1 MRNFCKIRLAIWLF
15 IITVSLPASLSAQN
29 VELDVIERS
38 LENGMKILMVERHD
52 SPTVALYLRFRVGG
66 VDDPQGRTGI
76 AHLLEHMMFKGT
88 KIYGTTDFPA
98 EVPWMEKIDGIY
110 WELDRERRKRSSAFE
125 KSDEA
130 PAATQDEDKAEAQN
144 ENDEN
149 KDETRIGQLD
159 QEMADALRQQRE
171 YIVKDELW
179 QTYQRL
185 GGTHLNAS
193 TGRDSTQYFVQ
204 LPSNQLEVWAFL
216 ESDRLANPVFREFY
230 PERDVVHE
238 ERRMRTDTRPSGLLW
253 EVFHST
259 AFQSHSYRNPVIGWA
274 GDLDNMTREEVLE
287 YFKTFYAPN
296 NAIAA
301 IVGDID
307 PDKTMAIMEKY
318 FGPLQA
324 QILPRRSITEEP
336 RQRGERRVTISL
348 DAQPQMHIGYHIP
361 QIGHEDSYALD
372 VLGQLL
378 SGVSRGSRT
387 GRLYKSL
394 VLEKKV
400 ALRASAGP
408 MTSLYPSL
416 FVFSATPARG
426 KSSQELEEAIYEEIV
441 KLQQE
446 PPSEEELTRVRNA
459 VDASAIRSLRS
470 NFGIARVIAAS
481 DHLAGSWR
489 YVLTER
495 EKLKAVTAEDVQSVA
510 KKYFGEENR
519 TVAELKSKSPS
530 GGAATALSASPGRSE
545 STPGLE
551 GRQ

>member
-1 MRNFCKIRLAIWLF
+1 LPSDPGRAERWSYTANQVIASNRYYGGVHTNPRGRAGYMVEAGDHYTDPSALLNVRQLPTNNRMVVGAPF
-15 IITVSLPASLSAQN
+15 IITESTWTAPMS
-29 VELDVIERS
+29 
-38 LENGMKILMVERHD
+38 
-52 SPTVALYLRFRVGG
+52 YL
-66 VDDPQGRTGI
+66 
-76 AHLLEHMMFKGT
+76 A
-88 KIYGTTDFPA
+88 
-98 EVPWMEKIDGIY
+98 
-110 WELDRERRKRSSAFE
+110 
-125 KSDEA
+125 EA
-130 PAATQDEDKAEAQN
+130 PFLIAAYGALTGLDGYYWFA
-144 ENDEN
+144 
-149 KDETRIGQLD
+149 TRAPEYALPGQ
-159 QEMADALRQQRE
+159 
-171 YIVKDELW
+171 K
-179 QTYQRL
+179 
-185 GGTHLNAS
+185 
-193 TGRDSTQYFVQ
+193 F
-204 LPSNQLEVWAFL
+204 P
-216 ESDRLANPVFREFY
+216 LANPAILGNFPAAALMYRQGY
-230 PERDVVHE
+230 IRQGRAVVHE

-324 QILPRRSITEEP
+324 QTLPRRSITEEP

-426 KSSQELEEAIYEEIV
+426 KSSQELEEAIYEEIG

-481 DHLAGSWR
+481 EHLAGSWR

-495 EKLKAVTAEDVQSVA
+495 EKMKAVTAEDVQNVA
-510 KKYFGEENR
+510 KKYFAEENR
-519 TVAELKSKSPS
+519 TVAELKSKSRQ
-530 GGAATALSASPGRSE
+530 GGAADTPPPATAGRS
-545 STPGLE
+545 GDK
-551 GRQ
+551 

>member
-1 MRNFCKIRLAIWLF
+1 MRNFRKLCWAIWLF
-15 IITVSLPASLSAQN
+15 IIIPASLSAQN
-29 VELDVIERS
+29 VELDVVERS

-88 KIYGTTDFPA
+88 KIYGTTDFQT
-98 EVPWMEKIDGIY
+98 EVPWMQKIDRVY
-110 WELDRERRKRSSAFE
+110 LELDRERRKRGSVFE
-125 KSDEA
+125 ELNEV
-130 PAATQDEDKAEAQN
+130 PNATQDAAKVADKVA
-144 ENDEN
+144 D
-149 KDETRIGQLD
+149 KDETRIGQLE
-159 QEMADALRQQRE
+159 QEMADALQQQRE

-185 GGTHLNAS
+185 GGTRLNAS

-253 EVFHST
+253 EVFNST
-259 AFQSHSYRNPVIGWA
+259 AFQSHSYRNPVVGWA
-274 GDLDNMTREEVLE
+274 GDLDNMTREEVLG

-324 QILPRRSITEEP
+324 QTLPRRSITEEP
-336 RQRGERRVTISL
+336 QQRGERRVTVSL

-378 SGVSRGSRT
+378 SGVSRNSRT
-387 GRLYKSL
+387 GRLYKNL
-394 VLEKKV
+394 VLGKKV
-400 ALRASAGP
+400 ALQADAGP

-416 FVFSATPARG
+416 FVISATPVRR
-426 KSSQELEEAIYEEIV
+426 KSSQELEEAIYEEID

-481 DHLAGSWR
+481 EHLAGSWR
-489 YVLTER
+489 YVLAER
-495 EKLKAVTAEDVQSVA
+495 EKLKAVTAEDVQNVA
-510 KKYFGEENR
+510 KKYFAEENR
-519 TVAELKSKSPS
+519 TVAEIQSKSQQD
-530 GGAATALSASPGRSE
+530 GAADTPPPASAGRS
-545 STPGLE
+545 GDKL
-551 GRQ
+551 

>member
-88 KIYGTTDFPA
+88 KIYGTTDFLA
-98 EVPWMEKIDGIY
+98 EVPWMEKTDRIY
-110 WELDRERRKRSSAFE
+110 LELDRERRKHGSAFE
-125 KSDEA
+125 EPDETKAEA
-130 PAATQDEDKAEAQN
+130 PAATQN
-144 ENDEN
+144 EN
-149 KDETRIGQLD
+149 KDETRIAQLE
-159 QEMADALRQQRE
+159 QEMTEALQQQRE

-185 GGTHLNAS
+185 GGTRLNAS

-324 QILPRRSITEEP
+324 QTLPRRSITEEP

-372 VLGQLL
+372 VLGQLF

-459 VDASAIRSLRS
+459 VEASAIRSLRS

-481 DHLAGSWR
+481 EHLAGSWR
-489 YVLTER
+489 YLLTER
-495 EKLKAVTAEDVQSVA
+495 EKLKAVTAEDVQNVA
-510 KKYFGEENR
+510 KKYFAEENR
-519 TVAELKSKSPS
+519 TVAEIKSKSRQ
-530 GGAATALSASPGRSE
+530 GGAADTPPPATAERLQDIPAHDTSRD
-545 STPGLE
+545 LE
-551 GRQ
+551 NK

>member
-1 MRNFCKIRLAIWLF
+1 MRNFRKLFLAIWLLF
-15 IITVSLPASLSAQN
+15 IPVALSAQN
-29 VELDVIERS
+29 VGLDVIERS
-38 LENGMKILMVERHD
+38 LGNGMKILMVERHD

-88 KIYGTTDFPA
+88 KIYGTTGFPA
-98 EVPWMEKIDGIY
+98 EVPLMEKIDRAY
-110 WELDRERRKRSSAFE
+110 AELDRERRKRGSAFE
-125 KSDEA
+125 EPDEA
-130 PAATQDEDKAEAQN
+130 KLS
-144 ENDEN
+144 
-149 KDETRIGQLD
+149 QLE
-159 QEMADALRQQRE
+159 QEMADALQQQRE

-185 GGTHLNAS
+185 GGTRLNAS
-193 TGRDSTQYFVQ
+193 TGQDSTQYFVQ

-253 EVFHST
+253 EVFNST
-259 AFQSHSYRNPVIGWA
+259 AFQAHPYRNPVVGWA

-307 PDKTMAIMEKY
+307 PDKTMAIMKKY

-324 QILPRRSITEEP
+324 QTLPRRSITQEP
-336 RQRGERRVTISL
+336 QQQGERRVTISL

-378 SGVSRGSRT
+378 SGVSRESRT

-400 ALRASAGP
+400 ALQADAGP

-416 FVFSATPARG
+416 FVVSATPARG
-426 KSSQELEEAIYEEIV
+426 KSSQELEEAIYEEIG

-481 DHLAGSWR
+481 EHLAGSWR
-489 YVLTER
+489 YVLEER
-495 EKLKAVTAEDVQSVA
+495 EKLKAVTAVDVQNVA
-510 KKYFGEENR
+510 KKYFAEENR
-519 TVAELKSKSPS
+519 AVAELKSKSRP
-530 GGAATALSASPGRSE
+530 GGAATPPPPASAGRLQ
-545 STPGLE
+545 STPAQGIPGDLE
-551 GRQ
+551 NK

>member
-1 MRNFCKIRLAIWLF
+1 MRNFRKLCLAIWLF
-15 IITVSLPASLSAQN
+15 IIPASLSAQN
-29 VELDVIERS
+29 VELDVVERS

-98 EVPWMEKIDGIY
+98 EVPLMEKIDGIY
-110 WELDRERRKRSSAFE
+110 WELDRERRKRGSALAE
-125 KSDEA
+125 TDEA
-130 PAATQDEDKAEAQN
+130 PAATQDATRDATKE
-144 ENDEN
+144 
-149 KDETRIGQLD
+149 ETRIGQLD
-159 QEMADALRQQRE
+159 QEMAETLQQQRE

-185 GGTHLNAS
+185 GGTRLNAS
-193 TGRDSTQYFVQ
+193 TGRDSTQYFLQ

-253 EVFHST
+253 EVFNST
-259 AFQSHSYRNPVIGWA
+259 AFQSHSYRNPVVGWA

-307 PDKTMAIMEKY
+307 PDKTMAVMEKY

-324 QILPRRSITEEP
+324 QTLPRRSITEEP
-336 RQRGERRVTISL
+336 RQQGERRVTISL

-378 SGVSRGSRT
+378 SGVSRNSRT

-394 VLEKKV
+394 ILKKKV
-400 ALRASAGP
+400 ALQASAGP

-426 KSSQELEEAIYEEIV
+426 KSSQELEEAIYEEIG

-446 PPSEEELTRVRNA
+446 PPNEEELIRVRNA

-481 DHLAGSWR
+481 EHLAGSWR

-495 EKLKAVTAEDVQSVA
+495 EKLKAVTAEDVQNVA
-510 KKYFGEENR
+510 KIYFGEENR
-519 TVAELKSKSPS
+519 TVAEIKSKSRT
-530 GGAATALSASPGRSE
+530 GGAATPPPPASAGRS
-545 STPGLE
+545 GDK
-551 GRQ
+551 

>member
-1 MRNFCKIRLAIWLF
+1 MRNFRKLCLAIWLF
-15 IITVSLPASLSAQN
+15 IIIPASLSAQN
-29 VELDVIERS
+29 VELDVVERS

-88 KIYGTTDFPA
+88 KIYGTTDFQT
-98 EVPWMEKIDGIY
+98 EVPWMQKIDRIY
-110 WELDRERRKRSSAFE
+110 LELDRERRKRGSVFE
-125 KSDEA
+125 EPK
-130 PAATQDEDKAEAQN
+130 EAQ
-144 ENDEN
+144 
-149 KDETRIGQLD
+149 DETRLGQLD
-159 QEMADALRQQRE
+159 QEMADALQQQRE

-185 GGTHLNAS
+185 GGTRLNAS

-253 EVFHST
+253 EVFNST
-259 AFQSHSYRNPVIGWA
+259 AFQSHSYRNPVVGWA
-274 GDLDNMTREEVLE
+274 GDLDNMTREEVLG

-324 QILPRRSITEEP
+324 QTLPRRSITEEP
-336 RQRGERRVTISL
+336 QQRGERRVTVSL

-378 SGVSRGSRT
+378 SGVSRNSRT
-387 GRLYKSL
+387 GRLYKNL
-394 VLEKKV
+394 VLGKKV
-400 ALRASAGP
+400 ALQADAGP

-416 FVFSATPARG
+416 FVISATPVRG
-426 KSSQELEEAIYEEIV
+426 KSSQELEDAVYEEIG

-481 DHLAGSWR
+481 EHLAGSWR
-489 YVLTER
+489 YVLAER
-495 EKLKAVTAEDVQSVA
+495 EKLKAVTAEDVQNVA
-510 KKYFGEENR
+510 KKYFAEENR
-519 TVAELKSKSPS
+519 TVAEIQSKSRQ
-530 GGAATALSASPGRSE
+530 GGAADTPPPASAGRSQGI
-545 STPGLE
+545 PADLE
-551 GRQ
+551 NK